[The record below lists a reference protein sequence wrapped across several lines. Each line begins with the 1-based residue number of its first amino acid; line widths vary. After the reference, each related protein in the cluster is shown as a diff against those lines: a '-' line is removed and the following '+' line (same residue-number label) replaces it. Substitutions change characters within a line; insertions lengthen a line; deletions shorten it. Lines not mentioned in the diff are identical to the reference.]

1 MSALMVLMWAL
12 QLLARSAASLP
23 IELVLGSQPGIAAT
37 VEVFVGAGSG
47 VSSTPA
53 ASDAFE
59 TARLDECM
67 SDAATK
73 LASVLAYGEW
83 HMVDGRDERGALEP
97 QLAGL
102 TRVGV
107 SVVSTFVQGIFR
119 GLQILTAIEEQPG
132 LKLVPARTPQD
143 FIVVDRVQRPS
154 PD

>member
-1 MSALMVLMWAL
+1 MSALVVLMWAL

-107 SVVSTFVQGIFR
+107 SVVSTFLQGTFR
-119 GLQILTAIEEQPG
+119 ALQITAIEEQLG
-132 LKLVPARTPQD
+132 LKLVPARAPQD
-143 FIVVDRVQRPS
+143 FIVVDRVERPS

>member
-1 MSALMVLMWAL
+1 
-12 QLLARSAASLP
+12 
-23 IELVLGSQPGIAAT
+23 
-37 VEVFVGAGSG
+37 
-47 VSSTPA
+47 
-53 ASDAFE
+53 
-59 TARLDECM
+59 M